1 MQLLSNFA
9 AQLPSRMKLIVITP
23 PTYFV
28 EEDKIITT
36 LFEEGLD
43 ILHLR
48 KPDTAPVYAER
59 LLPLIPEKYHKRIV
73 VHDHFYLKNEY
84 ALKGIHLNHRNP
96 VAPDY
101 YSGHISASCHTL
113 EEVESDKRTCDYVFL
128 SPIFDSISKE
138 GYTSRFTPEII
149 REAAQNGIIDKKVI
163 ALGGVDE
170 ENLLRVKDFGFG
182 GAAVMGGLWNKFD
195 PALDY
200 NYQEL
205 IAHFKKLKKLAD

>member
-1 MQLLSNFA
+1 LRHNLCN
-9 AQLPSRMKLIVITP
+9 RMKLILITT

-36 LFEEGLD
+36 LFDEGLD

-59 LLPLIPEKYHKRIV
+59 LLTLIPEKYHKRIV
-73 VHDHFYLKNEY
+73 VHDHFYLKEEY
-84 ALKGIHLNHRNP
+84 KLKGIHLSHRNP
-96 VAPDY
+96 LIPDNY
-101 YSGHISASCHTL
+101 TGHVSASCHTFD
-113 EEVESDKRTCDYVFL
+113 EVMADKKMCDYVFL

-138 GYTSRFTPEII
+138 GYASAFTSESI
-149 REAAQNGIIDKKVI
+149 REAAEKGIIDKRVI

-170 ENLLRVKDFGFG
+170 NNLLQVKDFGFG
-182 GAAVMGGLWNKFD
+182 GAAILGGLWNKFD
-195 PALDY
+195 PASDY

-205 IAHFKKLKKLAD
+205 IAHFRKLKRLAD

>member
-1 MQLLSNFA
+1 
-9 AQLPSRMKLIVITP
+9 MKLIVITL

-59 LLPLIPEKYHKRIV
+59 LLTLIPEKYHKRIV

-84 ALKGIHLNHRNP
+84 DLKGIHLSHRNP
-96 VAPDY
+96 VVPDS

-113 EEVESDKRTCDYVFL
+113 EEVEADKRICDYVFL

-138 GYTSRFTPEII
+138 GYTSRFTPEVI
-149 REAAQNGIIDKKVI
+149 REAVQKGIIDKKVI

-170 ENLLRVKDFGFG
+170 ENMLRVKDFGFG
-182 GAAVMGGLWNKFD
+182 GAAVMGGLWNRFD
-195 PALDY
+195 PALDS

-205 IAHFKKLKKLAD
+205 ITHFKRLKKLAE